1 MTAKKKQPNQSTH
14 EDQSNSGSDTSEEW
28 QNFENSVRQILSIP
42 PEEAKRIREKYS
54 PKGRRKKKPDS

>member
-1 MTAKKKQPNQSTH
+1 MTEKKKHQNQNIP

-28 QNFENSVRQILSIP
+28 RNFERGVKQILSLP